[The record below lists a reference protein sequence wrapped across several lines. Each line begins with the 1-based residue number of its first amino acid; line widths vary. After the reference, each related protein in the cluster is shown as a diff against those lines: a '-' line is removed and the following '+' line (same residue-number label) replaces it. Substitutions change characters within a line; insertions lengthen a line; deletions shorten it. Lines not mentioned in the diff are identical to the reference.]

1 MSNKPF
7 KVIVVGGG
15 PAGLTAAHALHLGN
29 IDFVVLER
37 NDDVAVDVGASLV
50 LGPQSMRFMQQLGL
64 LDKLLSIGQKL
75 LNNKSFTREGTK
87 FNDSTSI
94 QLMRE
99 NFGIELIAFH
109 RAELVRALLEG
120 LPASAREKYHL
131 SQKVIQITTS
141 ETGVTVTCANGKT
154 YSGSMVI
161 GADGVHSQTR
171 KIMHNLSANSKYAA
185 SRNPEPPFSANY
197 KCLWSNFPRP
207 CVAGQASD
215 TQSKDRSVMW
225 LTGRERGW
233 IFLYEKLP
241 EPTKESPRYTKAD
254 MDEFAASFA
263 DWPVNE
269 DFTIKDVY
277 NSSTA
282 GMSVLE
288 EGILEHW
295 SLGRIVL
302 AGDACHKF
310 TPNAGLGFTNGIQDI
325 ALLCNLL
332 HDAVDMSK
340 GADLSEDSLQRIFL
354 DYQTARKEEL
364 AFEWGV
370 SSATTRGQA
379 WANPIYWFLSRFL
392 LPLYAMQ
399 WLIQTYLAGPKMA
412 QSRVLNYVFGEDRI
426 KGRIPWAHPIRTKGK
441 EL

>member
-1 MSNKPF
+1 MSNTPF

-15 PAGLTAAHALHLGN
+15 PAGLTAAHALHLAN

-64 LDKLLSIGQKL
+64 LDKLLSIGQKMMK
-75 LNNKSFTREGTK
+75 NKSFTREGTK
-87 FNDSTSI
+87 FNDGTSI
-94 QLMRE
+94 QLIRE
-99 NFGIELIAFH
+99 NFGMELIAFH
-109 RAELVRALLEG
+109 RAELVRALLDG
-120 LPASAREKYHL
+120 LPESARQKYHL
-131 SQKVIQITTS
+131 SQKVVDITTS
-141 ETGVTVTCANGKT
+141 ETGVTVTCENGKT

-171 KIMHNLSANSKYAA
+171 KIMHRLSAES
-185 SRNPEPPFSANY
+185 

-207 CVAGQASD
+207 CAAGQGTD
-215 TQSKDRSVMW
+215 TQSKDRSVMF
-225 LTGRERGW
+225 LTGRDRGW

-241 EPTKESPRYTKAD
+241 EPTQESPRYTKAD
-254 MDEFAASFA
+254 RDEFAASFA

-269 DFTIKDVY
+269 DFTVKDVH
-277 NSSTA
+277 NSETA
-282 GMSVLE
+282 GMSNLE

-295 SLGRIVL
+295 SLERIVL
-302 AGDACHKF
+302 AGDSCHKF

-332 HDAVDMSK
+332 HDAVSSSGGSNM
-340 GADLSEDSLQRIFL
+340 SEDALQRLFL
-354 DYQTARKEEL
+354 EYQTTRKEEL

-370 SSATTRGQA
+370 SSATTRGHA
-379 WANPIYWFLSRFL
+379 WANPIYWFFYRFL
-392 LPLYAMQ
+392 MPTYFFQ
-399 WLIQTYLAGPKMA
+399 WLMQTYLVGPKMS
-412 QSRVLNYVFGEDRI
+412 QSRVLNYAFGEDRI
-426 KGRIPWAHPIRTKGK
+426 KGRIPWANPILAKGK